1 MDLSTRDAKSL
12 VKIASGLRNERR
24 VRILRELIGGP
35 KSLSELFVR
44 LANEIRYKD
53 SLYRYLEEMVDIGLV
68 DKKYDIRRK
77 RLLYELKVDHITI
90 DFR

>member
-1 MDLSTRDAKSL
+1 MDLTTRDVKSL
-12 VKIASGLRNERR
+12 VKIASGLRTERR
-24 VRILRELIGGP
+24 VKVLRELTGGS
-35 KSLSELFVR
+35 KSLSELFVK